1 MVPATGKLIRVMQI
15 KQLILGTVNT
25 VISNESRLNGKYC
38 PVMKVKYFFWQIR
51 RWIVMNSMRLIY
63 ATVNSKGKVTMKKA
77 GIGKIVTITAT
88 AKDGSTKKGT
98 YRIKIME
105 QLQY

>member
-1 MVPATGKLIRVMQI
+1 MKKSIDISAIDAAL
-15 KQLILGTVNT
+15 LALGQTKGDVEVDGT
-25 VISNESRLNGKYC
+25 CYR
-38 PVMKVKYFFWQIR
+38 KVKYFFWQIR

-88 AKDGSTKKGT
+88 AKDGSNKKGT